1 MPNIVR
7 HDAVTLLS
15 GVREEDFE
23 IFMQEKLLPYFSE
36 RYRGPTRSS
45 RADLQS
51 QSLLKDTKGRRR
63 YLWVTVWEGSSESVR
78 GSSFE
83 NTRMIRIEATAAML
97 KKLDSFGKRSS
108 EKVMSALISTKVTTN
123 T

>member
-1 MPNIVR
+1 MHNIIR
-7 HDAVTLLS
+7 HDAITLLR

-23 IFMQEKLLPYFSE
+23 RFMQEELLPYFSK
-36 RYRGPTRSS
+36 RYQGPTRTS

-63 YLWVTVWEGSSESVR
+63 YLWVTVWDGSSESVR

-83 NTRMIRIEATAAML
+83 NTRMIKVEATEAKL

-108 EKVMSALISTKVTTN
+108 EKVMSELISTKVPRN

>member
-1 MPNIVR
+1 VPNIVR

-15 GVREEDFE
+15 EVREEDFE
-23 IFMQEKLLPYFSE
+23 SFMQEELLPYFSE

-45 RADLQS
+45 RADLQR

-63 YLWVTVWEGSSESVR
+63 YLWVTVWDGSAESVR

-83 NTRMIRIEATAAML
+83 NTRMSRIEATDAML

-108 EKVMSALISTKVTTN
+108 EKVMSELISMEVTTN